1 MNESQPEPGAASAGQ
16 AGTAQPVACAWC
28 GSVPPGGSPPIT
40 WASSVEAGV
49 TRWFCETCA
58 RENLRSIEGK
68 LDSAWW

>member
-1 MNESQPEPGAASAGQ
+1 MSESEPGTASAGR
-16 AGTAQPVACAWC
+16 AGRGQPVACAWC
-28 GSVPPGGSPPIT
+28 GTLAPEVAPPIT
-40 WASSVEAGV
+40 WTSSVETGV